1 MKAVAG
7 QSITWLCWLGYLS
20 CRCIHRSATSEDL
33 IGVPADNCCPDVGG
47 LLSSSFRRARA
58 RMTPGVLTSMP
69 AINRG
74 TYFEARFKT
83 SPGKYQTIYD
93 ENGKPRRYPT
103 KQLAETAC
111 REEEIVCRVLSTRA
125 ITVARAVETRSAS
138 YGFAQVPDRG
148 VDPGEQTFADYV
160 EEWLDDQDLADST
173 VVNYESHIQCHL
185 LPLFGPMPLRD
196 ITRRT
201 VADWEKGLR
210 AAGYS
215 ADSINTYHAVLHVIL
230 EDAVEAKKI
239 SANPARRKRN
249 RGRRVGRKS
258 RRPPK
263 KVITDTRG
271 ALLIAERMALL
282 SGRDD
287 EFVAMILKYFT
298 GIRLGE
304 LIGLETKSVTRLR
317 LRVEWQLAEVS
328 GKLIKCEP
336 KCGSDRDIDLP
347 EFLWRMLDSFIAQS
361 NPRPCEC
368 HGNTYVFR
376 GQGKRRSRGSA
387 SGITQRDIAEHAGVT
402 VSTVSAVLREC
413 GNVSELSRQRVL
425 RAANELGYTEPTVG
439 ELAGH
444 WRRSGFYA
452 WLYTPAVS
460 GWYPSRGKRS
470 PARVVPVSA
479 TVFPGVPVRGRNAHG
494 RADACWMPIAK
505 GMTPHGNRHSH
516 RTLLEELGTPQK
528 LINERIGHE
537 DWSVQDR
544 YTHVTDTM
552 VKKLMADLTREWHDA
567 LDWRLAL
574 CPTSSVVMLNRLL
587 RLRAEEL
594 RQQGRV
600 VAA

>member
-1 MKAVAG
+1 
-7 QSITWLCWLGYLS
+7 
-20 CRCIHRSATSEDL
+20 
-33 IGVPADNCCPDVGG
+33 
-47 LLSSSFRRARA
+47 
-58 RMTPGVLTSMP
+58 MP

-83 SPGKYQTIYD
+83 SPGKYRTIYD

-103 KQLAETAC
+103 KELAETAC
-111 REEEIVCRVLSTRA
+111 KEEEIVHRVLSTRA
-125 ITVARAVETRSAS
+125 IIVAGPVETRSAPHTV
-138 YGFAQVPDRG
+138 AQMPERG
-148 VDPGEQTFADYV
+148 VDRGELRFEDYV

-173 VVNYESHIQCHL
+173 VAAYESHIQCHL

-201 VADWEKGLR
+201 VADWEKSLR

-215 ADSINTYHAVLHVIL
+215 AESINSYHAVLHVIL
-230 EDAVEAKKI
+230 EDAVEANKI
-239 SANPARRKRN
+239 PANPARRKRN

-258 RRPPK
+258 RRAPR

-298 GIRLGE
+298 GIRIGE
-304 LIGLETKSVTRLR
+304 LIGLETTSVTRGR
-317 LRVEWQLAEVS
+317 LRVEWQLSEVG
-328 GKLIKCEP
+328 GKLIRCEP
-336 KCGSDRDIDLP
+336 KCGSYRDIDLP
-347 EFLWRMLDSFIAQS
+347 EFLWRMLDSFIVQS

-376 GQGKRRSRGSA
+376 GQVKRRSRGSA
-387 SGITQRDIAEHAGVT
+387 SGITQRDIAEHVGVT
-402 VSTVSAVLREC
+402 VSTVSAALRGC
-413 GNVSELSRQRVL
+413 RNVSELSRQRVL
-425 RAANELGYTEPTVG
+425 RAANELGYTKPVVG
-439 ELAGH
+439 EGAAH

-460 GWYPSRGKRS
+460 GWYPSRGKRA
-470 PARVVPVSA
+470 PARAVPVSA
-479 TVFPGVPVRGRNAHG
+479 TAFPGVPVRGSNAHA

-537 DWSVQDR
+537 DWSVQSR
-544 YTHVTDTM
+544 YTRVTDVM
-552 VKKLMADLTREWHDA
+552 VKKLMADLTREWHEA
-567 LDWRLAL
+567 LDWRLKL
-574 CPTSSVVMLNRLL
+574 CPTSPVAMLNRLL

-594 RQQGRV
+594 QHSQE